1 MGFLEKEVPYMAREK
16 FQTLTEQ
23 MFYILLALQEERCGA
38 DIMALVA
45 QITQNRVTI
54 GPGTLYNLLED
65 FLSAGMIMQ
74 TKVEGRRRSYVLT
87 QQGKDRLLM
96 EKRRLE
102 LMLADYRHMTAEP
115 SQELRQGS
123 AG

>member
-1 MGFLEKEVPYMAREK
+1 MAREK

-87 QQGKDRLLM
+87 QQDRLLM

>member
-1 MGFLEKEVPYMAREK
+1 MAREK

-74 TKVEGRRRSYVLT
+74 TKV
-87 QQGKDRLLM
+87 
-96 EKRRLE
+96 
-102 LMLADYRHMTAEP
+102 
-115 SQELRQGS
+115 
-123 AG
+123 

>member
-1 MGFLEKEVPYMAREK
+1 M
-16 FQTLTEQ
+16 
-23 MFYILLALQEERCGA
+23 
-38 DIMALVA
+38 
-45 QITQNRVTI
+45 TI

-96 EKRRLE
+96 EKHRLE
-102 LMLADYRHMTAEP
+102 LMLADYRHMTAET

>member
-1 MGFLEKEVPYMAREK
+1 MAREK

-23 MFYILLALQEERCGA
+23 MFYILLCLEQERCGA
-38 DIMALVA
+38 DVMAWISETTGGRVA
-45 QITQNRVTI
+45 V

-115 SQELRQGS
+115 SQEVRQGS

>member
-1 MGFLEKEVPYMAREK
+1 MAREK

-54 GPGTLYNLLED
+54 GPGPCT
-65 FLSAGMIMQ
+65 
-74 TKVEGRRRSYVLT
+74 TCWRTSYPPV
-87 QQGKDRLLM
+87 
-96 EKRRLE
+96 
-102 LMLADYRHMTAEP
+102 
-115 SQELRQGS
+115 
-123 AG
+123 

>member
-1 MGFLEKEVPYMAREK
+1 MAREK
-16 FQTLTEQ
+16 FRTLTEQ

-65 FLSAGMIMQ
+65 FLSAEMAGPIA
-74 TKVEGRRRSYVLT
+74 VRRRGRGG
-87 QQGKDRLLM
+87 QD
-96 EKRRLE
+96 
-102 LMLADYRHMTAEP
+102 
-115 SQELRQGS
+115 
-123 AG
+123 

>member
-1 MGFLEKEVPYMAREK
+1 MAREK

-74 TKVEGRRRSYVLT
+74 TKVEGRRRSY
-87 QQGKDRLLM
+87 
-96 EKRRLE
+96 E

-115 SQELRQGS
+115 SQELRRGS

>member
-1 MGFLEKEVPYMAREK
+1 MAREK

-115 SQELRQGS
+115 RSPPRSSGR
-123 AG
+123 GVPDRPVPF

>member
-115 SQELRQGS
+115 SQELRQGN

>member
-1 MGFLEKEVPYMAREK
+1 MAREK
-16 FQTLTEQ
+16 FRTLTEQ